1 MVKIIGK
8 LFGSAEVKVEKKFR
22 PIVERVNA
30 LEPGIQR
37 LTDAELRAKTD
48 QFRSQLQSGKTEND
62 LLPEAFAVVREAA
75 QRTLGQRHFDVQLI
89 GGIVLNQG
97 NIAEMR
103 TGEGKTLV
111 ATLPTY
117 LNALSGRGVH
127 IVTVNDYLAR
137 RDPVWMAPVYNM
149 LGLSVA
155 CLQHESSYLY
165 DPSVEEGDPSYH
177 RLRAIPRQEAYRA
190 DITYGTNNEYGFDY
204 LRDNMAVEAA
214 QQVQRK
220 LNYAIVDEVDNIL
233 VDEARTPLIISG
245 PAQDPVQ
252 LYYTMAQLA
261 PKLIFD
267 EDYLLVDER
276 SRALTLS
283 EEGVVKLEG
292 LLNLDNL
299 YAPEN
304 FHVVQYIENSL
315 KAHHLFKR
323 DKEYVVKDGEVI
335 IVDEFTGRLQPGR
348 RWSDGL
354 HQAIEAKEGLKVQ
367 RESVT
372 YATITLQNYFR
383 MYNKL
388 SGMTGTA
395 ATESEE
401 FMKIYRLDVIA
412 VPTNVPMVRQDH
424 TDLIFMSED
433 AKWNAVSLEIE
444 NLHNEN
450 KPVLVGTTSIANSE
464 RLSKLLTKRAVPH
477 EVLNAKQ
484 HEREAQ
490 IVAQA
495 GSPGAVTVAT
505 NMAGRGT
512 DIILGG
518 NPDGRE
524 DWDADHQFVLDH
536 GGLTVVGTE
545 HHEARRIDNQLR
557 GRSGRQ
563 GDPGTTRFYASL
575 EDEVVKRFGGERAQ
589 SVMGKVSSW
598 TGMDENAPL
607 ESGMITKIISSAQN
621 RVEGYHFET
630 RKNLLEFDDVLNR
643 QREETYRQRQ
653 NILDGNDLKTSVL
666 QLIHQEIDALAAAY
680 LGPRE
685 LEEWDLKGF
694 LAELRAIFT
703 LPPGLDVEEEVVNL
717 SPGEI
722 REGLIDH
729 SNQLYEQREA
739 DMGSESMRTLER
751 LVMLRSMD
759 LHWVQHL
766 TSMER
771 LRQGVGL
778 QAFGQRSPLVAYQ
791 NEGRRMYDQLLQQ
804 MRHDVVH
811 TMYRVSLSQTPASA
825 APASGGNGTGGNG
838 ASRSRGNDRPQDSP
852 MAAMSRREAVPV
864 AVIKIGR
871 NDPCHC
877 GSGKKYKRCHG
888 AS

>member
-8 LFGSAEVKVEKKFR
+8 LFGSAEERVSKRFR
-22 PIVERVNA
+22 PFVDRVNA
-30 LEPGIQR
+30 LESDMGQ
-37 LTDAELRAKTD
+37 LTDAELRSKTD
-48 QFRSQLQSGKTEND
+48 EFRTRMNDGATEDD
-62 LLPEAFAVVREAA
+62 LIPEAFATVREAA
-75 QRTLGQRHFDVQLI
+75 KRTLKQRHFDVQVT
-89 GGIVLNQG
+89 GGLVLNQG
-97 NIAEMR
+97 NIAEMK

-111 ATLPTY
+111 ATLPAY
-117 LNALSGRGVH
+117 LNAVSGRGVH

-137 RDPVWMAPVYNM
+137 RDPVWMGPVYHS
-149 LGLSVA
+149 LGLSVSS
-155 CLQHESSYLY
+155 LQHESSYLY
-165 DPSVEEGDPSYH
+165 DPSSKNNDPSFKQ
-177 RLRAIPRQEAYRA
+177 LRSVSRKEAYQS

-204 LRDNMAVEAA
+204 LRDNMSLEST
-214 QQVQRK
+214 QQVQRP

-245 PAQDPVQ
+245 PAQDPIQ

-267 EDYLLVDER
+267 EDYFLVDER
-276 SRALTLS
+276 SRALTLGES
-283 EEGVVKLEG
+283 GVVKLEN
-292 LLNLDNL
+292 LLSLDNL
-299 YAPEN
+299 YSPDN
-304 FHVVQYIENSL
+304 FHVIQYIENAL

-323 DKEYVVKDGEVI
+323 DKEYVVKNREII

-367 RESVT
+367 RESIT

-383 MYNKL
+383 MYKKL

-401 FMKIYRLDVIA
+401 FLKIYRLDVIA
-412 VPTNVPMVRQDH
+412 VPTNVPMGREDH
-424 TDLIFMSED
+424 SDLIFMSEA
-433 AKWNAVSLEIE
+433 AKWNAVSGDIE
-444 NLHNEN
+444 QLHAQR
-450 KPVLVGTTSIANSE
+450 KPVLVGTTSIENSE
-464 RLSKLLTKRAVPH
+464 HLSGMLRKRGIRH

-490 IVAQA
+490 IIAQA

-518 NPDGRE
+518 SPE
-524 DWDADHQFVLDH
+524 ISKDWKSDNQFVLEQ
-536 GGLTVVGTE
+536 GGLTVIGTE

-563 GDPGTTRFYASL
+563 GDPGTTRFYASM

-589 SVMGKVSSW
+589 SVMSKVSSW
-598 TGMDENAPL
+598 TGLDKDAPL

-621 RVEGYHFET
+621 RVEGYHFES

-643 QREETYRQRQ
+643 QREEIYRQRQ
-653 NILDGNDLKTSVL
+653 DILDGTDLKSAVI
-666 QLIHQEIDALAAAY
+666 QLVHQEIDALIHGY

-685 LEEWDLKGF
+685 LDEWNLRDF
-694 LAELRAIFT
+694 LGEVRQIFQ
-703 LPPGLDVEEEVVNL
+703 LPPGLETEGTADNL
-717 SPGEI
+717 SAEEI
-722 REGLIDH
+722 KKELFNH
-729 SNQLYEQREA
+729 SNQLYENREIEV
-739 DMGSESMRTLER
+739 GSESMRTLER

-766 TSMER
+766 TAMER

-778 QAFGQRSPLVAYQ
+778 QAFGQRSPLVMYQ
-791 NEGRRMYDQLLQQ
+791 NEGRRMYDQLLHNI
-804 MRHDVVH
+804 RRDVVH
-811 TMYRVSLSQTPASA
+811 SMYSAGFSRTPDPETSE
-825 APASGGNGTGGNG
+825 PGSKNGSRNNG
-838 ASRSRGNDRPQDSP
+838 KSVKPQGSP
-852 MAAMSRREAVPV
+852 MAVMSRTEPITAS
-864 AVIKIGR
+864 AKKIGR

-877 GSGKKYKRCHG
+877 GSGTKYKRCHG
-888 AS
+888 RV